1 MRRDPTR
8 PPEADPTA
16 IAPCWRELMFGVI
29 DGPFSAERLE
39 ALIDHIEREP
49 RPRPRPEERAR

>member
-8 PPEADPTA
+8 PTEADPTA
-16 IAPCWRELMFGVI
+16 IAPCWRELMSGVI

-39 ALIDHIEREP
+39 ALIDHIERGP
-49 RPRPRPEERAR
+49 RPWPRSKEGAR